1 MNKYNCSIRLKY
13 MDADDFGHNPAPLMD
28 YNSRCCDDCNTMFVM
43 PARLLQIKNKKLTIK

>member
-1 MNKYNCSIRLKY
+1 MNKYNCSICLKY